1 MKLKNVFAISDFNSC
16 GGVESFA
23 YYMAKLYGDS
33 HDLTFLYHTADAAQI
48 ERLKKLTRVIK
59 YNGQKIECEL
69 LIVNYDISFLETIKA
84 KKTVHVIHADFKRQ
98 GITPIISEKIDEYLA
113 VSKVAAASWTELT
126 GKPCRVLENP
136 LSIEEPRKV
145 LRLISATRLTPEKG
159 RDRMEKL
166 AAIFQDANV
175 PFLWTVFTDA
185 INPFKNSPNFVIM
198 KPRLD
203 ITDFI
208 ADADYLVQLSDSEA
222 CCYSVI
228 EALSLGT
235 PVITTDLPTFKEQGV
250 KNGANGYLLP
260 LDMKGID
267 AEKIYNCIPQFE
279 YKRKPC
285 QWPKILAPGAST
297 YKEELRRTYIVEA
310 NENYQCYNITDK
322 ELGRIPKPGEHFIIT
337 GQRLEILTGDNPQG
351 LVLVKVI
358 KEAPQKGAKK

>member
-1 MKLKNVFAISDFNSC
+1 MIKNLFAISNFNIC

-23 YYMAKLYGDS
+23 YYMAKLYGES
-33 HDLTFLYHTADAAQI
+33 HDLAFLYNTADAAQI
-48 ERLKKLTRVIK
+48 ERLKKYARVIK
-59 YNGQKIECEL
+59 YNGQDIECET
-69 LIVNYDISFLETIKA
+69 LILNYGFPFLDKIRA
-84 KKTVHVIHADFKRQ
+84 KKCIQVIHADYKRQ
-98 GITPIISEKIDEYLA
+98 GITPIISDRIDEYIA

-126 GKPCRVLENP
+126 GKPCRVFDNP

-166 AAIFQDANV
+166 AAIFQDAKI
-175 PFLWTVFTDA
+175 PFLWLVFTDA
-185 INPFKNSPNFVIM
+185 INPFKNNPNFVIM
-198 KPRLD
+198 RPRLD
-203 ITDFI
+203 IIDYI
-208 ADADYLVQLSDSEA
+208 ANADYLVQLSDSEA

-260 LDMKGID
+260 LNMEGID

-285 QWPKILAPGAST
+285 QWSKILAPGAST

-310 NENYQCYNITDK
+310 NENYQRYNITDK
-322 ELGRIPKPGEHFIIT
+322 ELGRIPKPGECFVIT